1 MLRSYLKKLKLFLF
15 ILNLGEDA
23 DGSGTIDFDEF
34 IQGFGMINISILIIF
49 VIGPV
54 FTLKFE
60 FPKIL
65 KLFLNKYISV

>member
-1 MLRSYLKKLKLFLF
+1 MVCSYSKRLKLFLF

-54 FTLKFE
+54 FTLK
-60 FPKIL
+60 IR
-65 KLFLNKYISV
+65 ISKNLEIIFK

>member
-1 MLRSYLKKLKLFLF
+1 MWVFLFEETLFLF

-54 FTLKFE
+54 FTLK
-60 FPKIL
+60 
-65 KLFLNKYISV
+65 ISN

>member
-54 FTLKFE
+54 FTLK
-60 FPKIL
+60 IR
-65 KLFLNKYISV
+65 ISKNLEIIFK

>member
-1 MLRSYLKKLKLFLF
+1 MGFLFEETLFLF

-54 FTLKFE
+54 FTLK
-60 FPKIL
+60 IW
-65 KLFLNKYISV
+65 N